1 MTHVSLTSQPT
12 VHLTVGRSRRK
23 TYGPAEYRL
32 RDGEEYELEIHNTT
46 QGTVGARVRV
56 EGRPIGQTLLVLRPG
71 ERVYLERWMDR
82 AQKFRFS
89 TYTVDGSPESAAATA
104 NNGRVTVEFFREQQA
119 YVPPVPDWTT
129 VTYGSGIYAH
139 TVDGRSTLGFAG
151 DSTTAAY
158 SCSTGSA
165 GSAGTGQHVNSM
177 KLSSPR
183 RLVKSVSSAAPVV
196 TGRTE
201 AGSASGQAFSTVDLT
216 FESWAFH
223 TASLRVLPLLAES
236 AEDARRYCTSCGT
249 RAKKASWRHCP
260 SCGTAL

>member
-1 MTHVSLTSQPT
+1 MSSAIAMTPT
-12 VHLTVGRSRRK
+12 VFLSVGRNRRPLFR
-23 TYGPAEYRL
+23 GADGGAEYRL

-104 NNGRVTVEFFREQQA
+104 NNGRVTVEFFRERQSS
-119 YVPPVPDWTT
+119 VLDWTT
-129 VTYGSGIYAH
+129 ITCGPGYSPGYSQAIGGDVW
-139 TVDGRSTLGFAG
+139 GFAG
-151 DSTTAAY
+151 DSTTSY
-158 SCSTGSA
+158 YCSTSGSA
-165 GSAGTGQHVNSM
+165 STCQHVNSV

-183 RLVKSVSSAAPVV
+183 RLVKSASSAAPVV

-201 AGSASGQAFSTVDLT
+201 AGSASGQSFSTVDLA
-216 FESWAFH
+216 FEAWAFH

-236 AEDARRYCTSCGT
+236 AADARRYCTSCGT
-249 RAKKASWRHCP
+249 RARKASWRHCP
-260 SCGTAL
+260 NCGTAL